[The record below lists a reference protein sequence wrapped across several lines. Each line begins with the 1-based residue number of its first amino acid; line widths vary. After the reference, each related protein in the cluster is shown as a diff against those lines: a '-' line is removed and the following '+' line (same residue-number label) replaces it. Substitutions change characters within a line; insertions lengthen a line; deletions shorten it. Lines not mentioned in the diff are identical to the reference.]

1 MATVDV
7 WTDIDIWADPTDP
20 DPPPPPP
27 PDPVDTGCTI
37 RGCPVCEAQEGTND
51 DRLSL
56 DV

>member
-1 MATVDV
+1 VATVDT
-7 WTDIDIWADPTDP
+7 WTDVDIWADPTDP